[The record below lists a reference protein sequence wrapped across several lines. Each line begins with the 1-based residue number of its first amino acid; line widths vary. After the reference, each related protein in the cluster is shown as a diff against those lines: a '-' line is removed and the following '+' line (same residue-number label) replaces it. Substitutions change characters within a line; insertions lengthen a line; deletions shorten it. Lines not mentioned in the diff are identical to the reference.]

1 MKKCPIWK
9 CLDFPDLWFDV
20 KRWNKV
26 KISDLKKIYREQLT
40 KEKSKFFIKKTF
52 FIEIYWKF
60 IVSVCKCL
68 PPVSP
73 IQLMITLIVENLLYS
88 QHIYKIIK
96 KIFVHLKD
104 TNSLIKILNM
114 NRISIEMRNVFPLYK
129 IAINTV
135 IQY

>member
-1 MKKCPIWK
+1 MICTLETR
-9 CLDFPDLWFDV
+9 CTLQ
-20 KRWNKV
+20 
-26 KISDLKKIYREQLT
+26 LKFLHLLKDYC
-40 KEKSKFFIKKTF
+40 
-52 FIEIYWKF
+52 KF

-88 QHIYKIIK
+88 QHIDKIIK
-96 KIFVHLKD
+96 KFFVHLKD

-129 IAINTV
+129 IPINTV